1 MGANHSAMAV
11 TDKLIRL
18 SLQSET
24 PITPIQA
31 QKLTYFCHAWML
43 GLDHGPLFH
52 DAVES
57 WQYGP
62 VIRAVYHAL
71 KQYRSDP
78 ITAPLLPEPDAFD
91 PDEEAIIEVVWR
103 QYGQIDGIR
112 LSKMT
117 HAPGSP
123 WDQTF
128 QKDKRSTIIHNYI
141 IRDYY
146 AALVQERRAERE
158 SQR

>member
-1 MGANHSAMAV
+1 
-11 TDKLIRL
+11 
-18 SLQSET
+18 
-24 PITPIQA
+24 
-31 QKLTYFCHAWML
+31 ML
-43 GLDHGPLFH
+43 GLGHGPLFQ

-71 KQYRSDP
+71 KHYQDNP
-78 ITAPLLPEPDAFD
+78 ITSPPLPDQDEFV
-91 PDEEAIIEVVWR
+91 PMEEAVINAVWK

-123 WDQTF
+123 WDQTY
-128 QKDKRSTIIHNYI
+128 QRDKRSTIIHNHT

-146 AALVQERRAERE
+146 AAIVQERA
-158 SQR
+158 SQQDVQRQ